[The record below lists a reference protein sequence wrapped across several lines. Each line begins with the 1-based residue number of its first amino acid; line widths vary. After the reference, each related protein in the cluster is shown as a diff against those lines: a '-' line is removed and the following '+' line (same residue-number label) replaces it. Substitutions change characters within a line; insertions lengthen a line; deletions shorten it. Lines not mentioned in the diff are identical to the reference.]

1 MNMVRKLNFNS
12 ENCKRQASA
21 LAKYSITNHEA
32 NRHNLAEWYRK
43 MRNGAWEHQNYVE
56 NFGEPEDELS

>member
-1 MNMVRKLNFNS
+1 MVRKLNFDT
-12 ENCKRQASA
+12 EKCKRQASV

-32 NRHNLAEWYRK
+32 NRRGLAEWYRK

-56 NFGEPEDELS
+56 NFGEQERDEA